1 MCFCPRLKVGCNC
14 EAFATAVEKRTV
26 FCVALDE
33 AAVLHYGEAW
43 IENQSTEDE
52 AYY

>member
-1 MCFCPRLKVGCNC
+1 MCFHPHLKVGCNC
-14 EAFATAVEKRTV
+14 EAFAIAVEKRTV

-33 AAVLHYGEAW
+33 ATVLYYGEAW
-43 IENQSTEDE
+43 IENQSTEVE